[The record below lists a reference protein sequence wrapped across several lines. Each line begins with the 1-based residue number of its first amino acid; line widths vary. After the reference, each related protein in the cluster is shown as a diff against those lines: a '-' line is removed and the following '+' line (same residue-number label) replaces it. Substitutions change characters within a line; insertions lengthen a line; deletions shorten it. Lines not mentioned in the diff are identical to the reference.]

1 MEATSTDIPQQLS
14 DVVDAHLHRQLW
26 QRIASRLQRGDAL
39 ITTGDFLTALEVEY
53 EALTGDEVTTPLRDI
68 FSRTISSFN
77 RENPDRYVAV
87 GVQNCVRR
95 AFESNCFK
103 LAWDLGRIED
113 VGTRS
118 IARFKSRDLVQGLLR
133 EVNVSTTVIDEDECV
148 RNAVDVVSGR
158 KPRSQ
163 RHELDEPLSGAD
175 LPEPL
180 EAEAEAEAEPTP
192 EPDPIAEETQEA
204 LRDGTISD
212 GELQARQAEQ
222 DQAHD
227 RLEHQEMSRAA
238 ERVDQYVQQGYLTT
252 DEGETVRKLH
262 DIDQRQQSGEIDS
275 EEASRLKNSL
285 MSKELRTKLERKVKG
300 AVDHAVRF
308 LQAFES
314 MQSVSTSIDEGLR
327 FLIHHKHILDPER
340 GARERG
346 LAAQE
351 LLEDRELL
359 HLIIDIME
367 RKDHEI
373 RMISVCLPPYSY
385 IVKRGNERIGNLT
398 IEEDFIDD
406 LRAMKAD
413 DMSDRL
419 HSEDPMTRVRPAA
432 DMQCL
437 VAIINYLIKQT
448 PWRKEVRMLR
458 VQDSLEEF
466 YKETDDIGEARKQA
480 ENFLARRLRR
490 MFRDLSSDEKNEI
503 EQRGA
508 QMLDN
513 IEGQVLAER
522 QAKQDAEDQE
532 KAARSG
538 RGEEG
543 GEDDAELSEEELK
556 KGAVFGRVEM
566 RVTGSMRRV
575 PRKLMLDPDDGETY
589 CLAQRNPD
597 TGELEPVLRRGAKR
611 IVDRGNDGLWQL
623 KER

>member
-1 MEATSTDIPQQLS
+1 MEATSTAIPQQIS
-14 DVVDAHLHRQLW
+14 DAVDADLHRELW
-26 QRIASRLQRGDAL
+26 QRIAGRLQRGDAL
-39 ITTGDFLTALEVEY
+39 ITTEDFLKVLEVEY
-53 EALTGDEVTTPLRDI
+53 QAVTGNPVTDTLREV
-68 FSRTISSFN
+68 FGKTISSFN
-77 RENPDRYVAV
+77 RENPERYVAV

-95 AFESNCFK
+95 VFESNCFK
-103 LAWDLGRIED
+103 LDWDLGQIED
-113 VGTRS
+113 VGSRS
-118 IARFKSRDLVQGLLR
+118 IARFKSQNLVQDLLR
-133 EVNVSTTVIDEDECV
+133 DVNVSTTAIDGDDCV
-148 RNAVDVVSGR
+148 RNAVDVVTER
-158 KPRSQ
+158 KPRTQ
-163 RHELDEPLSGAD
+163 KHELDEPLAD
-175 LPEPL
+175 VDLLEPVASEPEP
-180 EAEAEAEAEPTP
+180 EP
-192 EPDPIAEETQEA
+192 EPIAEETQEA
-204 LRDGTISD
+204 LKDGTISD

-227 RLEHQEMSRAA
+227 RLEHREMGRVV

-262 DIDQRQQSGEIDS
+262 DIDEQQKSGAIDA
-275 EEASRLKNSL
+275 EEASRLRNSL
-285 MSKELRTKLERKVKG
+285 MTEELRTKLDRKVKG

-314 MQSVSTSIDEGLR
+314 MQRVSTSIDEALR

-340 GARERG
+340 SDRERG

-359 HLIIDIME
+359 HLIIEIME

-406 LRAMKAD
+406 LRELEAD
-413 DMSDRL
+413 DMSDKL
-419 HSEDPMTRVRPAA
+419 HSEDALTRVRPAA

-437 VAIINYLIKQT
+437 IAILNHLIKAT
-448 PWRKEVRMLR
+448 PWRKEVRMMR
-458 VQDSLEEF
+458 VQDSLEQF
-466 YKETDDIGEARKQA
+466 YQETDDLGEARKQA

-490 MFRDLSSDEKNEI
+490 MFKDLSNDEKHEI
-503 EQRGA
+503 EERGA

-513 IEGQVLAER
+513 IEEKVIAER
-522 QAKQDAEDQE
+522 QAKADDAATE
-532 KAARSG
+532 AAAQSG
-538 RGEEG
+538 GAG
-543 GEDDAELSEEELK
+543 AGVEDDAELSEDELK

-566 RVTGSMRRV
+566 RVAGQMRRV

-589 CLAQRNPD
+589 CLAQRNSD

-611 IVDRGNDGLWQL
+611 IVERGTDGLWRT

>member
-1 MEATSTDIPQQLS
+1 VEATSTAIPQQIS
-14 DVVDAHLHRQLW
+14 DAVDADLHRELW
-26 QRIASRLQRGDAL
+26 QRIAGRLQRGDAL
-39 ITTGDFLTALEVEY
+39 ITTEDFLKVLEVEY
-53 EALTGDEVTTPLRDI
+53 QAVTGNPVTDTLREV
-68 FSRTISSFN
+68 FGKTISSFN
-77 RENPDRYVAV
+77 RENPERYVAV

-95 AFESNCFK
+95 VFESNCFK
-103 LAWDLGRIED
+103 LDWDLGQIED
-113 VGTRS
+113 VGSRS
-118 IARFKSRDLVQGLLR
+118 IARFKSQNLVQDLLR
-133 EVNVSTTVIDEDECV
+133 DVNVSTTAIDGDDCV
-148 RNAVDVVSGR
+148 RNAVDVVSER
-158 KPRSQ
+158 KPRTQ
-163 RHELDEPLSGAD
+163 KHELDEPLAD
-175 LPEPL
+175 VDLLEPVASEPEP
-180 EAEAEAEAEPTP
+180 EP
-192 EPDPIAEETQEA
+192 EPIAEETQEA
-204 LRDGTISD
+204 LKDGTISD

-227 RLEHQEMSRAA
+227 RLEHREMGRVV

-262 DIDQRQQSGEIDS
+262 DIDEQQKSGAIDA
-275 EEASRLKNSL
+275 EEASRLRNSL
-285 MSKELRTKLERKVKG
+285 MTEELRTKLDRKVKG

-314 MQSVSTSIDEGLR
+314 MQRVSTSIDEALR

-340 GARERG
+340 SDRERG

-359 HLIIDIME
+359 HLIIEIME

-406 LRAMKAD
+406 LRELKAD
-413 DMSDRL
+413 DMSDKL
-419 HSEDPMTRVRPAA
+419 HSEDALTRVRPAA

-437 VAIINYLIKQT
+437 IAILNHLIKAT
-448 PWRKEVRMLR
+448 PWRKEVRMMR
-458 VQDSLEEF
+458 VQDSLEQF
-466 YKETDDIGEARKQA
+466 YQETDDLGEARKQA

-490 MFRDLSSDEKNEI
+490 MFKDLSNDEKHEI
-503 EQRGA
+503 EERGA

-513 IEGQVLAER
+513 IEEKVIAER
-522 QAKQDAEDQE
+522 QAKADDAATE
-532 KAARSG
+532 AAAQSG
-538 RGEEG
+538 GAG
-543 GEDDAELSEEELK
+543 AGVEDDAELSEDELK

-566 RVTGSMRRV
+566 RVAGQMRRV

-589 CLAQRNPD
+589 CLAQRNSD

-611 IVDRGNDGLWQL
+611 IVERGTDGLWRT

>member
-1 MEATSTDIPQQLS
+1 MEATSTAIPQQIS
-14 DVVDAHLHRQLW
+14 DAVDADLHRELW
-26 QRIASRLQRGDAL
+26 QRIAGRLQRGDAL
-39 ITTGDFLTALEVEY
+39 ITTEDFLKVLEVEY
-53 EALTGDEVTTPLRDI
+53 QAVTGNPVTDTLREV
-68 FSRTISSFN
+68 FGKTISSFN
-77 RENPDRYVAV
+77 RENPERYVAV

-95 AFESNCFK
+95 VFESNCFK
-103 LAWDLGRIED
+103 LDWDLGQIED
-113 VGTRS
+113 VGSRS
-118 IARFKSRDLVQGLLR
+118 IARFKSQNLVQDLLR
-133 EVNVSTTVIDEDECV
+133 DVNVSTTAIDGDDCV
-148 RNAVDVVSGR
+148 RNAVDVVSER
-158 KPRSQ
+158 KPRTQ
-163 RHELDEPLSGAD
+163 KHELDEPLAD
-175 LPEPL
+175 VDLLEPVASEPEP
-180 EAEAEAEAEPTP
+180 EP
-192 EPDPIAEETQEA
+192 EPIAEETQEA
-204 LRDGTISD
+204 LKDGTISD

-227 RLEHQEMSRAA
+227 RLEHREMGRVV

-262 DIDQRQQSGEIDS
+262 DIDEQQKSGAIDA
-275 EEASRLKNSL
+275 EEASRLRNSL
-285 MSKELRTKLERKVKG
+285 MTEELRTKLDRKVKG

-314 MQSVSTSIDEGLR
+314 MQRVSTSIDEALR

-340 GARERG
+340 SDRERG

-359 HLIIDIME
+359 HLIIEIME

-406 LRAMKAD
+406 LRELEAD
-413 DMSDRL
+413 DMSDKL
-419 HSEDPMTRVRPAA
+419 HSEDALTRVRPAA

-437 VAIINYLIKQT
+437 IAILNHLIKAT
-448 PWRKEVRMLR
+448 PWRKEVRMMR
-458 VQDSLEEF
+458 VQDSLEQF
-466 YKETDDIGEARKQA
+466 YQETDDLGEARKQA

-490 MFRDLSSDEKNEI
+490 MFKDLSNDEKHEI
-503 EQRGA
+503 EERGA

-513 IEGQVLAER
+513 IEEKVIAER
-522 QAKQDAEDQE
+522 QAKADDAATE
-532 KAARSG
+532 AAAQSG
-538 RGEEG
+538 GAG
-543 GEDDAELSEEELK
+543 AGVEDDAELSEDELK

-566 RVTGSMRRV
+566 RVAGQMRRV

-589 CLAQRNPD
+589 CLAQRNSD

-611 IVDRGNDGLWQL
+611 IVERGTDGLWRT

>member
-1 MEATSTDIPQQLS
+1 MEATSTAIPQQIS
-14 DVVDAHLHRQLW
+14 DAVDADLHRELW
-26 QRIASRLQRGDAL
+26 QRIAGRLQRGDAL
-39 ITTGDFLTALEVEY
+39 ITTEDFLKVLEVEY
-53 EALTGDEVTTPLRDI
+53 QAVTGNPVTDTLREV
-68 FSRTISSFN
+68 FGKTISSFN
-77 RENPDRYVAV
+77 RENPERYVAV

-95 AFESNCFK
+95 VFESNCFK
-103 LAWDLGRIED
+103 LDWDLGQIED
-113 VGTRS
+113 VGSRS
-118 IARFKSRDLVQGLLR
+118 IARFKSQNLVQDLLR
-133 EVNVSTTVIDEDECV
+133 DVNVSTTAIDGDDCV
-148 RNAVDVVSGR
+148 RNAVDVVSER
-158 KPRSQ
+158 KPRTQ
-163 RHELDEPLSGAD
+163 KHELDEPLAD
-175 LPEPL
+175 VDLLEPVASEPEP
-180 EAEAEAEAEPTP
+180 EP
-192 EPDPIAEETQEA
+192 EPIAEETQEA
-204 LRDGTISD
+204 LKDGTISD

-227 RLEHQEMSRAA
+227 RLEHREMGRVV
-238 ERVDQYVQQGYLTT
+238 ERVDQYVQQGFLTT

-262 DIDQRQQSGEIDS
+262 DIDEQQKSGAIDA
-275 EEASRLKNSL
+275 EEASRLRNSL
-285 MSKELRTKLERKVKG
+285 MTEELRTKLDRKVKG

-314 MQSVSTSIDEGLR
+314 MQRVSTSIDEALR

-340 GARERG
+340 SDRERG

-359 HLIIDIME
+359 HLIIEIME

-406 LRAMKAD
+406 LRELEAD
-413 DMSDRL
+413 DMSDKL
-419 HSEDPMTRVRPAA
+419 HSEDALTRVRPAA

-437 VAIINYLIKQT
+437 IAILNHLIKAT
-448 PWRKEVRMLR
+448 PWRKEVRMMR
-458 VQDSLEEF
+458 VQDSLEQF
-466 YKETDDIGEARKQA
+466 YQETDDLGEARKQA

-490 MFRDLSSDEKNEI
+490 MFKDLSNDEKHEI
-503 EQRGA
+503 EERGA

-513 IEGQVLAER
+513 IEEKVIAER
-522 QAKQDAEDQE
+522 QAKADDAATE
-532 KAARSG
+532 AAAQSG
-538 RGEEG
+538 GAG
-543 GEDDAELSEEELK
+543 AGVEDDAELSEDELK

-566 RVTGSMRRV
+566 RVAGQMRRV

-589 CLAQRNPD
+589 CLAQRNSD

-611 IVDRGNDGLWQL
+611 IVERGTDGLWRT

>member
-1 MEATSTDIPQQLS
+1 VEATSTAIPQQIS
-14 DVVDAHLHRQLW
+14 DAVDADLHRELW
-26 QRIASRLQRGDAL
+26 QRIAGRLQRGDAL
-39 ITTGDFLTALEVEY
+39 ITTEDFLKVLEVEY
-53 EALTGDEVTTPLRDI
+53 QAVTGNPVTDTLREV
-68 FSRTISSFN
+68 FGKTISSFN
-77 RENPDRYVAV
+77 RENPERYVAV

-95 AFESNCFK
+95 VFESNCFK
-103 LAWDLGRIED
+103 LDWDLGQIED
-113 VGTRS
+113 VGSRS
-118 IARFKSRDLVQGLLR
+118 IARFKSQNLVQDLLR
-133 EVNVSTTVIDEDECV
+133 DVNVSTTAIDGDDCV
-148 RNAVDVVSGR
+148 RNAVDVVSER
-158 KPRSQ
+158 KPRTQ
-163 RHELDEPLSGAD
+163 KHELDEPLAD
-175 LPEPL
+175 VDLLEPVASEPEP
-180 EAEAEAEAEPTP
+180 EP
-192 EPDPIAEETQEA
+192 EPIAEETQEA
-204 LRDGTISD
+204 LKDGTISD

-227 RLEHQEMSRAA
+227 RLEHREMGRVV

-262 DIDQRQQSGEIDS
+262 DIDEQQKSGAIDA
-275 EEASRLKNSL
+275 EEASRLRNSL
-285 MSKELRTKLERKVKG
+285 MTEELRTKLDRKVKG

-314 MQSVSTSIDEGLR
+314 MQRVSTSIDEALR

-340 GARERG
+340 SDRERG

-359 HLIIDIME
+359 HLIIEIME

-406 LRAMKAD
+406 LRELEAD
-413 DMSDRL
+413 DMSDKL
-419 HSEDPMTRVRPAA
+419 HSEDALTRVRPAA

-437 VAIINYLIKQT
+437 IAILNHLIKAT
-448 PWRKEVRMLR
+448 PWRKEVRMMR
-458 VQDSLEEF
+458 VQDSLEQF
-466 YKETDDIGEARKQA
+466 YQETDDLGEARKQA

-490 MFRDLSSDEKNEI
+490 MFKDLSNDEKHEI
-503 EQRGA
+503 EERGA

-513 IEGQVLAER
+513 IEEKVIAER
-522 QAKQDAEDQE
+522 QAKADDAATE
-532 KAARSG
+532 AAAQSG
-538 RGEEG
+538 GAG
-543 GEDDAELSEEELK
+543 AGVEDDAELSEDELK

-566 RVTGSMRRV
+566 RVAGQMRRV

-589 CLAQRNPD
+589 CLAQRNSD

-611 IVDRGNDGLWQL
+611 IVERGTDGLWRT